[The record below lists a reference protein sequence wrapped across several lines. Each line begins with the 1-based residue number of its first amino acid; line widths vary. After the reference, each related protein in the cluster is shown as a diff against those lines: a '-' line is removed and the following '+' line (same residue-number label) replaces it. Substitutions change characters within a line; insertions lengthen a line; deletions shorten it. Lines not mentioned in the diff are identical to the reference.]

1 MQGRAECCKALYTG
15 SIPVAA
21 SIDPMK
27 VHDVIKL
34 IEDDGWALVRRRGSR
49 PLSANGY
56 GAASKMR

>member
-1 MQGRAECCKALYTG
+1 
-15 SIPVAA
+15 
-21 SIDPMK
+21 MK

-34 IEDDGWALVRRRGSR
+34 IEDDGWALVRQRGSR